1 MTPAVRAVTA
11 LARTETTLFLRD
23 PAGVLIGVLMP
34 TAILVGLGSVP
45 ALREPSEMFGG
56 LRFVDYFAPPLLAVS
71 IAVLG
76 LQSLPIGLV
85 TYREKGVLRR
95 MSATPLRP
103 WAVLL
108 VQLLV
113 NVVTVAVA
121 TGLMVAVSV
130 LGLGVP
136 FPRHPLGFVATFVVG
151 TSAVFAIGLLIA
163 ALVPRAKLANG
174 IGTIGFMVLLFFGG
188 VYLPKF
194 LLPDV
199 VVRIGEFVPPGIE
212 AFADS
217 WTGEGP
223 APLQLAVLAAIAVVA
238 TGVAARLFRWE

>member
-1 MTPAVRAVTA
+1 MRPAVRALTA

-23 PAGVLIGVLMP
+23 PLNVLIGVLMP
-34 TAILVGLGSVP
+34 TAILVGLGAVP
-45 ALREPSEMFGG
+45 ALREPSEQFGG
-56 LRFVDYFAPPLLAVS
+56 LRFVDYFASPLLAVS

-113 NVVTVAVA
+113 NAATVAVA
-121 TGLMVAVSV
+121 TGLMVAVAV

-136 FPRHPLGFVATFVVG
+136 FPRHPLGFAVTFLVG
-151 TSAVFAIGLLIA
+151 TAAVFAIGLLIA

-199 VVRIGEFVPPGIE
+199 VVRIGGFVPPGIE

-217 WTGEGP
+217 WTGGGP
-223 APLQLAVLAAIAVVA
+223 APLQLAALAAIAVVA
-238 TGVAARLFRWE
+238 AGAAARLFRWE

>member
-1 MTPAVRAVTA
+1 MKPATRAVTA
-11 LARTETTLFLRD
+11 LARAEATLFLRD
-23 PAGVLIGVLMP
+23 PLNLLIGVLMP
-34 TAILVGLGSVP
+34 TAILVALGSVP
-45 ALREPSEMFGG
+45 ALREPSENFGG

-95 MSATPLRP
+95 MAATPLRP

-113 NVVTVAVA
+113 NLVTVVVA
-121 TGLMVAVSV
+121 TGLMVAVAV

-136 FPRHPLGFVATFVVG
+136 FPRHPLGFAVTFVVG

-163 ALVPRAKLANG
+163 ALVPRAKLATG

-194 LLPDV
+194 LLPDA

-223 APLQLAVLAAIAVVA
+223 VALQLAVLAAIAVVA

>member
-23 PAGVLIGVLMP
+23 PLNVLIGVLMP

-56 LRFVDYFAPPLLAVS
+56 LRFVDYFAP
-71 IAVLG
+71 
-76 LQSLPIGLV
+76 
-85 TYREKGVLRR
+85 
-95 MSATPLRP
+95 PLRP

-136 FPRHPLGFVATFVVG
+136 FPRHPLGLVATFVAG
-151 TSAVFAIGLLIA
+151 TSAVFAIGLVIA

-212 AFADS
+212 AFAD
-217 WTGEGP
+217 
-223 APLQLAVLAAIAVVA
+223 
-238 TGVAARLFRWE
+238 